1 MEILENA
8 RKEYIFTAT
17 ISTMTS
23 RESTEHVLAN
33 DTKLDELYCQ
43 GPTGLLRV

>member
-1 MEILENA
+1 MEILGNA

-23 RESTEHVLAN
+23 REHGTCISE
-33 DTKLDELYCQ
+33 
-43 GPTGLLRV
+43 